1 MEKFY
6 LNRELKNAT
15 KFGYKGKSYELK
27 SPRDIGSILVS
38 LGEANAVYEFINA
51 NDNNQIIIGEE
62 YFESYDKVLFEA
74 FYLNDILSKA
84 TKFGYKGKIYNI
96 CNEKDIICILID
108 IGGIELSKKFIYDY
122 DNKNSN
128 IIIGEEYFEC
138 NSVVDNSMKKDTNC
152 SNFENKKKDE
162 KDEESDD
169 AFGLLSAIA
178 FAIGAMSTSLV
189 GVEYWLGYPFSLS
202 KTSTAYPSLS
212 TLATTCAPTASAFS
226 GVEEPVGVIIFDNNK
241 TLDKPNTN
249 KLEMDAQK
257 VYDQFLR
264 LKKKPDVRREE
275 LKYKKQIIE
284 EIRQIA
290 PEEDLMKWLDEL
302 QNYLVAKE
310 ENEKEN
316 LIVFDNYCKKIR
328 R

>member
-6 LNRELKNAT
+6 LNKELKNAT
-15 KFGYKGKSYELK
+15 KFGYKGKSYELRN
-27 SPRDIGSILVS
+27 PRDIGSILVN
-38 LGEANAVYEFINA
+38 LGEPSAIYEFINA

-62 YFESYDKVLFEA
+62 YFESYDETLSEA
-74 FYLNDILSKA
+74 FYLNDILSKT

-128 IIIGEEYFEC
+128 IIIGKEYFEC
-138 NSVVDNSMKKDTNC
+138 NSAVESNTKEDTNC
-152 SNFENKKKDE
+152 SSKKENK
-162 KDEESDD
+162 KDEESNDV
-169 AFGLLSAIA
+169 FGLLGSIA
-178 FAIGAMSTSLV
+178 FACGIMGTSLV
-189 GVEYWLGYPFSLS
+189 GVEYWLGSPFSLS

-226 GVEEPVGVIIFDNNK
+226 GVEEPIGVVIFDNNK
-241 TLDKPNTN
+241 TLDKPNTS
-249 KLEMDAQK
+249 KIEMDAQK
-257 VYDQFLR
+257 VYDQFLK
-264 LKKKPDVRREE
+264 LKKKPDASKEE

-290 PEEDLMKWLDEL
+290 PEDDLMKWLDEL
-302 QNYLVAKE
+302 QNYLAAKE
-310 ENEKEN
+310 KNEKEN
-316 LIVFDNYCKKIR
+316 LKIFDNYCKKIR